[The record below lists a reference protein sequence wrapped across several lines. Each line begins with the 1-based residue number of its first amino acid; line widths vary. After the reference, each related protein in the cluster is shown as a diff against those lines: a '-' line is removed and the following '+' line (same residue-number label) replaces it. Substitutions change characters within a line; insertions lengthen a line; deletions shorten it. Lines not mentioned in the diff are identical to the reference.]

1 MDMAKSLNL
10 LDRSIPTWKLVLM
23 LAWPSIIEQLLHT
36 AVNYVDTAMV
46 GSIGTYATAAI
57 GVCTSTIFLLMGVM
71 NATGL
76 GFSVMV
82 ARKIGE
88 GNHEE
93 ARTILRQSMLAV
105 VAVGL
110 GLTLLVELILAPNLP
125 RWMGAEPDVLPHAI
139 TYFRVI
145 GANYLLN
152 TGMIMATNML
162 RCMGDTKTPLKFN
175 ILTNLVN
182 VVGNF
187 LLIYPTRQLTV
198 AGLTFT
204 MPGAGLGVAGAAGAT
219 ALATAFSAVC
229 LLSVLFL
236 RKGPL
241 QISLRDDYKPRP
253 DIIKQAFHLGVPSF
267 LERAVIS
274 GGQIVSTAMIS
285 GLGTAALA
293 AHQLANSGESLC
305 YMPIFGFSIA
315 ATTLVAQNLGAGD
328 KERAFKQGAWS
339 TWMSVAVMCTASAIM
354 FALAPNIIDLFSNDA
369 SVIALGGR
377 VLRIEAFAEP
387 FFAIATVVAGV
398 LRGAGDTRWP
408 FYISLAGMWL
418 MRVPIAF
425 VLINLFGWGLEAIW
439 VGMAVDLFVRGVLCL
454 WRFYKRTW
462 VHVWE
467 QREAKLAAK

>member
-1 MDMAKSLNL
+1 MAKSLNL

-204 MPGAGLGVAGAAGAT
+204 MPGAGLGVGGAAGAT

-387 FFAIATVVAGV
+387 FFAIATVIAGV

-425 VLINLFGWGLEAIW
+425 VLIHLFGWGLEAIW

>member
-1 MDMAKSLNL
+1 MAKSLNL

-204 MPGAGLGVAGAAGAT
+204 MPGAGLGVGGAAGAT

-241 QISLRDDYKPRP
+241 QIALRDDYKPRP

-387 FFAIATVVAGV
+387 FFAIATVIAGV

>member
-1 MDMAKSLNL
+1 MAKSLNL

-46 GSIGTYATAAI
+46 GSIGTYATASI
-57 GVCTSTIFLLMGVM
+57 GVCQSTIFLLMGVM

-88 GNHEE
+88 GNYDE

-105 VAVGL
+105 VVVGL
-110 GLTLLVELILAPNLP
+110 SLTLLVELILAPNLP

-175 ILTNLVN
+175 ILTNLIN

-204 MPGAGLGVAGAAGAT
+204 MPGAGWGVGGAAGAT
-219 ALATAFSAVC
+219 ALSTAFSAVC
-229 LLSVLFL
+229 LLSVLFR

-253 DIIKQAFHLGVPSF
+253 DILKQAFHLGVPSF

-369 SVIALGGR
+369 AVIALGGR

>member
-1 MDMAKSLNL
+1 MAKSLNL

-88 GNHEE
+88 GNYEE

-105 VAVGL
+105 VTVGL

-204 MPGAGLGVAGAAGAT
+204 MPGAGWGVGGAAAAT
-219 ALATAFSAVC
+219 ALATAFSAIC
-229 LLSVLFL
+229 LLSVLFR

-241 QISLRDDYKPRP
+241 QISLRDDYKPQP
-253 DIIKQAFHLGVPSF
+253 DILKQAFHLGVPSF

-369 SVIALGGR
+369 AVIALGGR

-467 QREAKLAAK
+467 QREARLTSK

>member
-1 MDMAKSLNL
+1 MSKSLNL
-10 LDRSIPTWKLVLM
+10 LDRSIPTWKLVIM

-105 VAVGL
+105 VVVGL
-110 GLTLLVELILAPNLP
+110 SLTLLVELILAPNLP

-182 VVGNF
+182 VAGNF

-198 AGLTFT
+198 GSLTFT
-204 MPGAGLGVAGAAGAT
+204 MPGAGWGVGGAAAAT

-241 QISLRDDYKPRP
+241 QISLRDDYKPQP
-253 DIIKQAFHLGVPSF
+253 DILKQAFHLGVPSF

-339 TWMSVAVMCTASAIM
+339 TWMSVGVMCTASAIM

-369 SVIALGGR
+369 AVIALGGR

-467 QREAKLAAK
+467 QREARLTVK

>member
-1 MDMAKSLNL
+1 MSKSLNL
-10 LDRSIPTWKLVLM
+10 LDRSIPTWKLVIM

-105 VAVGL
+105 VVVGL
-110 GLTLLVELILAPNLP
+110 SLTLLVELILAPNLP

-182 VVGNF
+182 VVCNR
-187 LLIYPTRQLTV
+187 LLNNPIDVRESRVAEPKRDAKPFNLSDYDILRFNPREKDTQRKHYPY
-198 AGLTFT
+198 F
-204 MPGAGLGVAGAAGAT
+204 
-219 ALATAFSAVC
+219 
-229 LLSVLFL
+229 
-236 RKGPL
+236 
-241 QISLRDDYKPRP
+241 
-253 DIIKQAFHLGVPSF
+253 
-267 LERAVIS
+267 
-274 GGQIVSTAMIS
+274 
-285 GLGTAALA
+285 
-293 AHQLANSGESLC
+293 
-305 YMPIFGFSIA
+305 
-315 ATTLVAQNLGAGD
+315 
-328 KERAFKQGAWS
+328 KERGINMGTQFAFQKHFFLV
-339 TWMSVAVMCTASAIM
+339 TKHR
-354 FALAPNIIDLFSNDA
+354 
-369 SVIALGGR
+369 VI
-377 VLRIEAFAEP
+377 
-387 FFAIATVVAGV
+387 T
-398 LRGAGDTRWP
+398 
-408 FYISLAGMWL
+408 Y
-418 MRVPIAF
+418 
-425 VLINLFGWGLEAIW
+425 NL
-439 VGMAVDLFVRGVLCL
+439 
-454 WRFYKRTW
+454 T
-462 VHVWE
+462 
-467 QREAKLAAK
+467 

>member
-1 MDMAKSLNL
+1 MAKSLNL

-46 GSIGTYATAAI
+46 GSIGTFATASI
-57 GVCTSTIFLLMGVM
+57 GVCQSTIFLLMGVM
-71 NATGL
+71 NAAGL

-139 TYFRVI
+139 TYFRII

-187 LLIYPTRQLTV
+187 LLIYPTRTLTV
-198 AGLTFT
+198 VGITFT
-204 MPGAGLGVAGAAGAT
+204 MPGAGLGVAGAAAAT
-219 ALATAFSAVC
+219 VLATAFSAVC

-241 QISLRDDYKPRP
+241 QISLREDYRPRP

-305 YMPIFGFSIA
+305 YMPIFGFSVA

-339 TWMSVAVMCTASAIM
+339 TWMSVAVMCTTSAIM
-354 FALAPNIIDLFSNDA
+354 FILAPNIIDLFSNDA
-369 SVIALGGR
+369 AVIALGGR

-425 VLINLFGWGLEAIW
+425 ILINLFDWGLEAIW

-462 VHVWE
+462 LHVWE
-467 QREAKLAAK
+467 QREARLAAK

>member
-1 MDMAKSLNL
+1 MAKPLNL
-10 LDRSIPTWKLVLM
+10 LDKSIPTWKLVLM

-57 GVCTSTIFLLMGVM
+57 GVCQSTIFLLMGVM

-88 GNHEE
+88 NKMDE
-93 ARTILRQSMLAV
+93 ARVIIRQSMLAV
-105 VAVGL
+105 IAVGAF
-110 GLTLLVELILAPNLP
+110 LTLLVELILAPGLP
-125 RWMGAEPDVLPHAI
+125 RWMGAKPDVLPHAI
-139 TYFRVI
+139 AYFRII

-162 RCMGDTKTPLKFN
+162 RCMGDTRTPLKFN

-187 LLIYPTRQLTV
+187 LLIYPTRELTV
-198 AGLTFT
+198 LGVTFT
-204 MPGAGLGVAGAAGAT
+204 MPGAGWGVAGAAAAT

-241 QISLRDDYKPRP
+241 QISLKDDYRPQP
-253 DIIKQAFHLGVPSF
+253 DIIRQAVHLGLPSF

-354 FALAPNIIDLFSNDA
+354 FALAPNIIDLFSND
-369 SVIALGGR
+369 SEVIALGAR

-425 VLINLFGWGLEAIW
+425 LLINLYGWGLEAIW
-439 VGMAVDLFVRGVLCL
+439 VGMAADLIVRGLLCL

-467 QREAKLAAK
+467 QREARLAGK

>member
-1 MDMAKSLNL
+1 MAKSLNL
-10 LDRSIPTWKLVLM
+10 LDKSIPTWKLVLM

-105 VAVGL
+105 VVVGL
-110 GLTLLVELILAPNLP
+110 SLTLLVELILAPNLP

-175 ILTNLVN
+175 ILTNLIN

-198 AGLTFT
+198 GGLTFT
-204 MPGAGLGVAGAAGAT
+204 MPGAGWGVAGAAAAT
-219 ALATAFSAVC
+219 ALSTAFSAIC
-229 LLSVLFL
+229 LLSVLFR

-241 QISLRDDYKPRP
+241 QISLRDDYKPQP

-305 YMPIFGFSIA
+305 YMPIFGFSVA

-339 TWMSVAVMCTASAIM
+339 TWMSVVVMCTASAIM
-354 FALAPNIIDLFSNDA
+354 FVLAPNIIDLFSNDA
-369 SVIALGGR
+369 AVIALGGR

-467 QREAKLAAK
+467 QREARLAGK

>member
-1 MDMAKSLNL
+1 MSKSLNL
-10 LDRSIPTWKLVLM
+10 LDRSIPTWKLVIM

-105 VAVGL
+105 VVVGL
-110 GLTLLVELILAPNLP
+110 SLTLLVELILAPNLP

-198 AGLTFT
+198 GSLTFT
-204 MPGAGLGVAGAAGAT
+204 MPGAGWGVGGAAAAT

-241 QISLRDDYKPRP
+241 QISLRDDYKPQP
-253 DIIKQAFHLGVPSF
+253 DILKQAFHLGVPSF

-339 TWMSVAVMCTASAIM
+339 TWMSVGVMCTASAIM

-369 SVIALGGR
+369 AVIALGGR

-387 FFAIATVVAGV
+387 FYAACLVASGV
-398 LRGAGDTRWP
+398 FQGAGSTLMSTV
-408 FYISLAGMWL
+408 ITAAGMWGI
-418 MRVPIAF
+418 RVPLSA
-425 VLINLFGWGLEAIW
+425 LLAPRFGLH
-439 VGMAVDLFVRGVLCL
+439 GV
-454 WRFYKRTW
+454 
-462 VHVWE
+462 
-467 QREAKLAAK
+467 

>member
-1 MDMAKSLNL
+1 MAKSLNL
-10 LDRSIPTWKLVLM
+10 LDKSIPTWKLVLM

-105 VAVGL
+105 VVVGL
-110 GLTLLVELILAPNLP
+110 SLTLLVELILAPNLP

-175 ILTNLVN
+175 ILTNLIN
-182 VVGNF
+182 VVCNF

-198 AGLTFT
+198 GGLTFT
-204 MPGAGLGVAGAAGAT
+204 MPGAGWGVAGAAAAT
-219 ALATAFSAVC
+219 ALATAFSAIC
-229 LLSVLFL
+229 LLSVLFR

-241 QISLRDDYKPRP
+241 QISLRDDYKPQP

-305 YMPIFGFSIA
+305 YMPIFGFSVA

-339 TWMSVAVMCTASAIM
+339 TWMSVVVMCTASAIM

-369 SVIALGGR
+369 AVIALGGR

-425 VLINLFGWGLEAIW
+425 ALINLFGWGLEAIW

-467 QREAKLAAK
+467 QREARLAGK

>member
-1 MDMAKSLNL
+1 MAKSLNL

-198 AGLTFT
+198 AGLIFT

-387 FFAIATVVAGV
+387 FFAIATVIAGV

-425 VLINLFGWGLEAIW
+425 VLIHLFGWGLEAIW

>member
-1 MDMAKSLNL
+1 MAKSLNL

-57 GVCTSTIFLLMGVM
+57 GVCQSTIFLLMGVM

-88 GNHEE
+88 GNYDE

-105 VAVGL
+105 VVVGL
-110 GLTLLVELILAPNLP
+110 SLTLLVELILAPNLP

-175 ILTNLVN
+175 ILTNLIN

-187 LLIYPTRQLTV
+187 LLIYPTRQLTL
-198 AGLTFT
+198 GSLTFT

-219 ALATAFSAVC
+219 ALSTAFSAVC
-229 LLSVLFL
+229 LLSVLFR

-369 SVIALGGR
+369 AVIALGGR

>member
-1 MDMAKSLNL
+1 MSKSLNL
-10 LDRSIPTWKLVLM
+10 LDRSIPTWKLVIM

-105 VAVGL
+105 VVVGL
-110 GLTLLVELILAPNLP
+110 SLTLLVELILAPNLP

-182 VVGNF
+182 VVCNF

-198 AGLTFT
+198 GSLTFT
-204 MPGAGLGVAGAAGAT
+204 MPGAGWGVGGAAAAT

-236 RKGPL
+236 RKGPCRSL
-241 QISLRDDYKPRP
+241 CGMTTSPSPISSSRP
-253 DIIKQAFHLGVPSF
+253 SIWACPAFWSVPSF
-267 LERAVIS
+267 
-274 GGQIVSTAMIS
+274 
-285 GLGTAALA
+285 
-293 AHQLANSGESLC
+293 
-305 YMPIFGFSIA
+305 
-315 ATTLVAQNLGAGD
+315 
-328 KERAFKQGAWS
+328 
-339 TWMSVAVMCTASAIM
+339 
-354 FALAPNIIDLFSNDA
+354 
-369 SVIALGGR
+369 R
-377 VLRIEAFAEP
+377 V
-387 FFAIATVVAGV
+387 
-398 LRGAGDTRWP
+398 
-408 FYISLAGMWL
+408 
-418 MRVPIAF
+418 
-425 VLINLFGWGLEAIW
+425 
-439 VGMAVDLFVRGVLCL
+439 VRSCPLP
-454 WRFYKRTW
+454 
-462 VHVWE
+462 
-467 QREAKLAAK
+467 

>member
-1 MDMAKSLNL
+1 MAKSLNL
-10 LDRSIPTWKLVLM
+10 LDKSIPTWKLVLM

-105 VAVGL
+105 VVVGL
-110 GLTLLVELILAPNLP
+110 SLTLLVELILAPNLP
-125 RWMGAEPDVLPHAI
+125 HWMGAEPDVLPHAI

-175 ILTNLVN
+175 ILTNLIN
-182 VVGNF
+182 VVCNF

-198 AGLTFT
+198 GGLTFT
-204 MPGAGLGVAGAAGAT
+204 MPGAGWGVAGAAAAT
-219 ALATAFSAVC
+219 ALATAFSAIC
-229 LLSVLFL
+229 LLSVLFR

-241 QISLRDDYKPRP
+241 QISLRDDYKPQP

-305 YMPIFGFSIA
+305 YMPIFGFSVA

-339 TWMSVAVMCTASAIM
+339 TWMSVVVMCTASAIM

-369 SVIALGGR
+369 AVIALGGR

-467 QREAKLAAK
+467 RREARLAGK

>member
-1 MDMAKSLNL
+1 MAKSLNL

-387 FFAIATVVAGV
+387 FFAIATVIAGV

>member
-1 MDMAKSLNL
+1 MSKSLNL
-10 LDRSIPTWKLVLM
+10 LDRSIPTWKLVIM

-105 VAVGL
+105 VVVGL
-110 GLTLLVELILAPNLP
+110 SLTLLVELILAPNLP

-182 VVGNF
+182 VVCNF

-198 AGLTFT
+198 GSLTFT
-204 MPGAGLGVAGAAGAT
+204 MPGAGWGVGGAAAAT

-241 QISLRDDYKPRP
+241 QISLRDDYKPQP
-253 DIIKQAFHLGVPSF
+253 DILKQAFHLGVPSF

-339 TWMSVAVMCTASAIM
+339 TWMSVGVMCTASAIM

-369 SVIALGGR
+369 AVIALGGR

-467 QREAKLAAK
+467 QREARLTVK

>member
-1 MDMAKSLNL
+1 
-10 LDRSIPTWKLVLM
+10 
-23 LAWPSIIEQLLHT
+23 
-36 AVNYVDTAMV
+36 
-46 GSIGTYATAAI
+46 
-57 GVCTSTIFLLMGVM
+57 
-71 NATGL
+71 
-76 GFSVMV
+76 
-82 ARKIGE
+82 
-88 GNHEE
+88 
-93 ARTILRQSMLAV
+93 MLAV
-105 VAVGL
+105 VVVGL
-110 GLTLLVELILAPNLP
+110 SLTLLVELILAPNLP

-182 VVGNF
+182 VVCNF

-198 AGLTFT
+198 GSLTFT
-204 MPGAGLGVAGAAGAT
+204 MPGAGWGVGGAAAAT

-241 QISLRDDYKPRP
+241 QISLRDDYKPQP
-253 DIIKQAFHLGVPSF
+253 DILKQAFHLGVPSF

-339 TWMSVAVMCTASAIM
+339 TWMSVGVMCTASAIM

-369 SVIALGGR
+369 AVIALGGR

-467 QREAKLAAK
+467 QREARLTVK

>member
-1 MDMAKSLNL
+1 MSKSLNL
-10 LDRSIPTWKLVLM
+10 LDRSIPTWKLVIM

-105 VAVGL
+105 VVVGL
-110 GLTLLVELILAPNLP
+110 SLTLLVELILAPNLP

-198 AGLTFT
+198 GSLTFT
-204 MPGAGLGVAGAAGAT
+204 MPGAGWGVGGAAAAT

-241 QISLRDDYKPRP
+241 QISLRDDYKPQP
-253 DIIKQAFHLGVPSF
+253 DILKQAFHLGVPSF

-339 TWMSVAVMCTASAIM
+339 TWMSVGVMCTASAIM

-369 SVIALGGR
+369 AVIALGGR

-425 VLINLFGWGLEAIW
+425 VLINLFGWGLEDMW
-439 VGMAVDLFVRGVLCL
+439 VSMAVDLFVRGVLCL

-467 QREAKLAAK
+467 QREARLTVK

>member
-1 MDMAKSLNL
+1 MAKSLNL
-10 LDRSIPTWKLVLM
+10 LDKSIPTWKLVIM

-105 VAVGL
+105 VTVGL

-125 RWMGAEPDVLPHAI
+125 RWMGAEPDVLPHAV

-182 VVGNF
+182 VAGNF
-187 LLIYPTRQLTV
+187 LLIYPTRRLTL
-198 AGLTFT
+198 GSLTFT
-204 MPGAGLGVAGAAGAT
+204 MPGAGWGVGGAAAAT

-229 LLSVLFL
+229 LLSVLFR

-241 QISLRDDYKPRP
+241 QISLRDDYKPQP
-253 DIIKQAFHLGVPSF
+253 AILKQAFHLGVPSF

-339 TWMSVAVMCTASAIM
+339 TWMAVAVMCTASAIM

-369 SVIALGGR
+369 AVIALGGR

-387 FFAIATVVAGV
+387 FFAIATVIAGV

-425 VLINLFGWGLEAIW
+425 VLIHLFGWGLEAIW

-467 QREAKLAAK
+467 QREARLAAK

>member
-1 MDMAKSLNL
+1 MAKSLNL
-10 LDRSIPTWKLVLM
+10 LDKSIPTWKLVIM

-105 VAVGL
+105 VTVGL

-125 RWMGAEPDVLPHAI
+125 RWMGAEPDVLPHAV

-182 VVGNF
+182 VAGNF
-187 LLIYPTRQLTV
+187 LLIYPTRRLTL
-198 AGLTFT
+198 GSLTFT
-204 MPGAGLGVAGAAGAT
+204 MPGAGWGVAGAAAAT

-229 LLSVLFL
+229 LLSVLFR

-253 DIIKQAFHLGVPSF
+253 AILKQAFHLGIPSF

-339 TWMSVAVMCTASAIM
+339 TWMAVAVMCTASAIM

-369 SVIALGGR
+369 AVIALGGR

-387 FFAIATVVAGV
+387 FFAIATVIAGV

-425 VLINLFGWGLEAIW
+425 VLIHLFGWGLEAIW

-467 QREAKLAAK
+467 QREARLAAK

>member
-1 MDMAKSLNL
+1 MAKSLNL
-10 LDRSIPTWKLVLM
+10 LDKSIPTWKLVLM

-71 NATGL
+71 NAAGL

-105 VAVGL
+105 VVVGL
-110 GLTLLVELILAPNLP
+110 SLTLLVELILAPNLP

-175 ILTNLVN
+175 ILTNLIN
-182 VVGNF
+182 VVCNF

-198 AGLTFT
+198 GGLTFT
-204 MPGAGLGVAGAAGAT
+204 MPGAGWGVAGAAAAT
-219 ALATAFSAVC
+219 ALATAFSAIC
-229 LLSVLFL
+229 LLSVLFR

-241 QISLRDDYKPRP
+241 QISLRDDYKPQP

-305 YMPIFGFSIA
+305 YMPIFGFSVA

-339 TWMSVAVMCTASAIM
+339 TWMSVVVMCTASAIM

-369 SVIALGGR
+369 AVIALGGR

-467 QREAKLAAK
+467 QREARLAGK

>member
-1 MDMAKSLNL
+1 MSKSLNL
-10 LDRSIPTWKLVLM
+10 LDRSIPTWKLVIM

-105 VAVGL
+105 VVVGL
-110 GLTLLVELILAPNLP
+110 SLTLLVELILAPNLP

-198 AGLTFT
+198 GSLTFT
-204 MPGAGLGVAGAAGAT
+204 MPGAGWGVGGAAAAT

-241 QISLRDDYKPRP
+241 QISLRDDYKPQP
-253 DIIKQAFHLGVPSF
+253 DILKQAFHLGVPSF

-339 TWMSVAVMCTASAIM
+339 TWMSVGVMCTASAIM

-369 SVIALGGR
+369 AVIALGGR

-467 QREAKLAAK
+467 QREARLTVK

>member
-10 LDRSIPTWKLVLM
+10 LDKSIPTWKLVIM

-105 VAVGL
+105 VTVGL

-125 RWMGAEPDVLPHAI
+125 RWMGAEPDVLPHAV

-182 VVGNF
+182 VAGNF
-187 LLIYPTRQLTV
+187 LLIYPTRRLTL
-198 AGLTFT
+198 GSLTFT
-204 MPGAGLGVAGAAGAT
+204 MPGAGWGVAGAAAAT

-229 LLSVLFL
+229 LLSVLFR

-253 DIIKQAFHLGVPSF
+253 AILKQAFHLGIPSF

-339 TWMSVAVMCTASAIM
+339 TWMAVAVMCTASAIM

-369 SVIALGGR
+369 AVIALGGR

-387 FFAIATVVAGV
+387 FFAIATVIAGV

-425 VLINLFGWGLEAIW
+425 VLIHLFGWGLEAIW

-467 QREAKLAAK
+467 QREARLAAK

>member
-1 MDMAKSLNL
+1 MSKSLNL
-10 LDRSIPTWKLVLM
+10 LDRSIPTWKLVIM

-105 VAVGL
+105 VVVGL
-110 GLTLLVELILAPNLP
+110 SLTLLVELILAPNLP

-198 AGLTFT
+198 GSLTFT
-204 MPGAGLGVAGAAGAT
+204 MPGAGWGVGGAAAAT

-241 QISLRDDYKPRP
+241 QISLRDDYKPQP
-253 DIIKQAFHLGVPSF
+253 DILKQAFHLGVPSF

-339 TWMSVAVMCTASAIM
+339 TWMSVGVMCTASAIM

-369 SVIALGGR
+369 AVIALGGQ

-467 QREAKLAAK
+467 QREARLTVK